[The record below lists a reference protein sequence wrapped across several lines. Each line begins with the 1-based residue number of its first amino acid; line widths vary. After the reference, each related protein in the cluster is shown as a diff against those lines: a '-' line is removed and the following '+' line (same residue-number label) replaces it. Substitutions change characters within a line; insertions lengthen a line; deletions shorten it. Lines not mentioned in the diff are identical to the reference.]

1 MIEDKITLAL
11 KDIAKLKED
20 LKGIKK
26 DMKHEEKLD
35 TPEYIDIKRAFDDI
49 KKQKKDTE
57 EGWQQELNGTE
68 FYQKLREMK
77 VQKEEEIANASQKL
91 FEQIASLP
99 QKPFLMNVELEE
111 GPLRVQIMPEMRLYL
126 NGREEKKRTV

>member
-11 KDIAKLKED
+11 KEIAKLKED

-57 EGWQQELNGTE
+57 EGWQQELNGTD

-77 VQKEEEIANASQKL
+77 VQKEEDIANANQKL
-91 FEQIASLP
+91 FDQIASLP
-99 QKPFLMNVELEE
+99 QKPFMMNVELEE

-126 NGREEKKRTV
+126 NGREEKKRSI

>member
-11 KDIAKLKED
+11 KDIAKLKEE

-26 DMKHEEKLD
+26 DLKHEEKLD
-35 TPEYIDIKRAFDDI
+35 TPEYIDIKRAYDDI
-49 KKQKKDTE
+49 RKQKKESE
-57 EGWQQELNGTE
+57 EAWQQELAGTD

-77 VQKEEEIANASQKL
+77 VQKEEDIATANQKL
-91 FEQIASLP
+91 FDQISSLP

-126 NGREEKKRTV
+126 NGKEEKKRAA